1 MIASGVVGARRTVDV
16 RYSRP
21 VSATI
26 ELPDGAVIAYDD
38 VGSGRAVVL
47 IHGVS
52 MSRQFF
58 ARNVEGL
65 SERLR
70 VVNVDLRGHGASPR
84 CEGGH
89 TVAQYARDVTYLLGA
104 LGLDGAVLVGWSMGS
119 IVVWDLIRQFGVDG
133 LAGHV
138 CISQGPSALC
148 RPDWQ
153 LGGFAGLDDLFEL
166 LAAAQTDYRATME
179 EFVPAMLMDEPSAS
193 ELQTLV
199 DETQTVGANAG
210 TCILLDQSLQDYRDV
225 VGTHSLPTLLIRGRE
240 RSWHRSRVGRGSPS
254 TTRPSW

>member
-1 MIASGVVGARRTVDV
+1 
-16 RYSRP
+16 
-21 VSATI
+21 
-26 ELPDGAVIAYDD
+26 
-38 VGSGRAVVL
+38 
-47 IHGVS
+47 
-52 MSRQFF
+52 
-58 ARNVEGL
+58 
-65 SERLR
+65 
-70 VVNVDLRGHGASPR
+70 
-84 CEGGH
+84 
-89 TVAQYARDVTYLLGA
+89 
-104 LGLDGAVLVGWSMGS
+104 MGS
-119 IVVWDLIRQFGVDG
+119 MVVWDLIRQFGVDR

-138 CISQGPSALC
+138 CISQGPSDLC

-225 VGTHSLPTLLIRGRE
+225 VGTHSLPTLLVWGRDE
-240 RSWHRSRVGRGSPS
+240 KLASVACGTWLAEHNPAELLMFEHSGHCPMWEEPDRFNQVVGDWVATLR
-254 TTRPSW
+254 